1 MIENISSK
9 VHPCIQKLNRECFWE
24 YHMSNFEII
33 EMAQKGSSQEK
44 FFLFGKIM
52 ENSSDVLKSLSV
64 FSLSDQKAMVR
75 RYNPPKFNYSF
86 LGKRHKIIKYFLTGE
101 KIDIPELRWNL

>member
-1 MIENISSK
+1 MIEDIPSK
-9 VHPCIQKLNRECFWE
+9 VHPYIQKLNRECFWE
-24 YHMSNFEII
+24 YHMSNLEII

-52 ENSSDVLKSLSV
+52 ENSSDILKGLSV

-75 RYNPPKFNYSF
+75 RYKPPKFNY
-86 LGKRHKIIKYFLTGE
+86 KRVLQRIV
-101 KIDIPELRWNL
+101 